1 MNLRISLFLI
11 GAASC
16 SASSVIAAPEKPT
29 TPLVFVEKIKAAAL
43 HDQLTYPA
51 RLVSK
56 TSAALL
62 AETDGVVRKISA
74 PLGSSVKREETVLT
88 IANTDPIYQYAPMV
102 VRSPVAGVVS
112 SVDVTE
118 GSRVAKGQRL
128 ASITDPAQV
137 KILVEVAASDL
148 FAITRGLAGELFVNS
163 QSKPIDVAVI
173 GMSPFVDPGTGTA
186 TVELSATDSKNKVA
200 LPPGLVGK
208 VSFKVREHQGLQ
220 LPESAVVYRGRLP
233 AVRVVESG
241 KARYAPVVLG
251 PSRQG
256 FVEISQGVTEGAQ
269 VILRSSTFVAEG
281 EEVKVQPAEG
291 PKS

>member
-1 MNLRISLFLI
+1 MSLRIVLL
-11 GAASC
+11 AAALAAL
-16 SASSVIAAPEKPT
+16 SAISAPEKNSA
-29 TPLVFVEKIKAAAL
+29 PLVFVEKVKAGPL
-43 HDQLTYPA
+43 HDELTYPA

-74 PLGSSVKREETVLT
+74 PLGRAVKRDETVLT
-88 IANTDPIYQYAPMV
+88 IANTDPIYQYAPMA

-112 SVDVTE
+112 AVDVTE

-128 ASITDPAQV
+128 ASVTDPSQV
-137 KILVEVAASDL
+137 KILIEVAAADL
-148 FAITRGLAGELFVNS
+148 FAITRGLSGELTVNS
-163 QSKPIDVAVI
+163 QQKPVPLVVL

-186 TVELSATDSKNKVA
+186 TVELAAKEGKTQNV
-200 LPPGLVGK
+200 LPPGLIGK

-220 LPESAVVYRGRLP
+220 VPESAIVYRGRLP
-233 AVRVVESG
+233 ALRVVEDG
-241 KARYAPVVLG
+241 KARYLSVTLG
-251 PSRQG
+251 ASRQG
-256 FVEISQGVTEGAQ
+256 NVEVATGLKEGAN

>member
-1 MNLRISLFLI
+1 MNLWFSLFLI
-11 GAASC
+11 LTPWSGAF
-16 SASSVIAAPEKPT
+16 AAIEKPGP
-29 TPLVFVEKIKAAAL
+29 PLVFVEKMKSAAL
-43 HDQLTYPA
+43 HDELTYPA

-74 PLGSSVKREETVLT
+74 PLGRAVKREETVLT
-88 IANTDPIYQYAPMV
+88 IANTDPIYEYAPMA

-112 SVDVTE
+112 SVEVTE

-128 ASITDPAQV
+128 ASVTDPAQV
-137 KILVEVAASDL
+137 KILVEVAAADL
-148 FAITRGLAGELFVNS
+148 FAITRGLSGELSVNS
-163 QSKPIDVAVI
+163 QVKPINVTVI

-186 TVELSATDSKNKVA
+186 TVELSLVDTKSKVP

-241 KARYAPVVLG
+241 KARYAPVTLG

-256 FVEISQGVTEGAQ
+256 LVEISQGVKEGAE
-269 VILRSSTFVAEG
+269 VILRSSAFVAEG